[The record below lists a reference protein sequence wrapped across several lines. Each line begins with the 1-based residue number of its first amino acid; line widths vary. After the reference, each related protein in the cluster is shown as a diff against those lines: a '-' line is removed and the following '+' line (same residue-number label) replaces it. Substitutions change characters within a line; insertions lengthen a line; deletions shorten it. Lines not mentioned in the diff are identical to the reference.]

1 MYVDDLI
8 LAGNSSSLID
18 QTKNFLS
25 SSFHMN
31 YLGALIY
38 FLGIEVNRSAQEI
51 FLSQNEYKLDM
62 IKEFGVNHTRKL
74 RIPMDPMTKLT
85 LNLDDP
91 LPDPVIFH
99 RLVGKLLYLT
109 LTISYSVHI
118 LSQLCN
124 VLQLLIYMLL
134 RECSGIS

>member
-31 YLGALIY
+31 YLGALIC
-38 FLGIEVNRSAQEI
+38 FLGIEVNKSAQGI
-51 FLSQNEYKLDM
+51 FLSQNKYKLDM

-74 RIPMDPMTKLT
+74 KIPMDLMAK
-85 LNLDDP
+85 LNL
-91 LPDPVIFH
+91 H
-99 RLVGKLLYLT
+99 LT
-109 LTISYSVHI
+109 
-118 LSQLCN
+118 
-124 VLQLLIYMLL
+124 
-134 RECSGIS
+134 